1 MQNQNTKLIPNP
13 AKNAFQV
20 VGIPAKTDVKA
31 ENIISTNNTNKF
43 FLILISLKVVALIFL
58 LYGFLLRFQID

>member
-20 VGIPAKTDVKA
+20 VGMPPKTDVKA

-43 FLILISLKVVALIFL
+43 FLIVISFFV
-58 LYGFLLRFQID
+58 